1 VRLHTGKKWEAQK
14 FAAFILHVHS
24 ADRVV
29 SVHEEGASVHAEGA
43 SEEGASVHEE
53 GVSVHEEGA
62 SVHEEGYVK
71 GKTEATCNMANI
83 MVTSF

>member
-1 VRLHTGKKWEAQK
+1 MRLHTGKKWEAQK

-53 GVSVHEEGA
+53 G
-62 SVHEEGYVK
+62 YVK

>member
-1 VRLHTGKKWEAQK
+1 MRLHTGKKWEAQK

-29 SVHEEGASVHAEGA
+29 SVHEEGASVH
-43 SEEGASVHEE
+43 
-53 GVSVHEEGA
+53 
-62 SVHEEGYVK
+62 EEGYVK